1 MTFAEILPIIT
12 YILVIVLLI
21 VLIVLGIK
29 LIFVVDKADKFIT
42 DIQRKLGSFDTVFK
56 LIDLTSEKLTYGVS
70 NLIES
75 IVGFINRLFKK
86 RKEEREYE

>member
-1 MTFAEILPIIT
+1 MTFMEILPIIT
-12 YILVIVLLI
+12 YILVIILLI

-29 LIFVVDKADKFIT
+29 LILVVDKTDKIIN
-42 DIQRKLGSFDTVFK
+42 DIQSKLGSLNSVFK
-56 LIDLTSEKLTYGVS
+56 IIDFASDKINYGIT

-75 IVGFINRLFKK
+75 IVGLVNKIFKK